1 MASVYTFYLPPR
13 SSFLFVG
20 GKRALQKHQLHHRIV
35 RRLRSLILDTMEV
48 GEGDRLLY
56 KGLPDKVKMNQLQN
70 LLHDALISTEHVEH
84 CCIIRR
90 KDVSLRASSVGFT
103 LYQDQIQMFVD
114 AFKNPPQTREDGLYF
129 EDRHY
134 KCVRADKNAVYAKC
148 VKRGLVVVRTGSL
161 LIVGTYND
169 NMYPSVCVEAVEKL
183 ADYFKEK
190 GK

>member
-1 MASVYTFYLPPR
+1 MDPEPSPLHVDVLPSDSR
-13 SSFLFVG
+13 VSSRPLS
-20 GKRALQKHQLHHRIV
+20 AMTDIV
-35 RRLRSLILDTMEV
+35 AIFS
-48 GEGDRLLY
+48 
-56 KGLPDKVKMNQLQN
+56 DKVKMNQLQN

-84 CCIIRR
+84 CCILRR

-148 VKRGLVVVRTGSL
+148 GKRGLVIVRTGSL

>member
-1 MASVYTFYLPPR
+1 MASIE
-13 SSFLFVG
+13 SG
-20 GKRALQKHQLHHRIV
+20 
-35 RRLRSLILDTMEV
+35 SLAGTGMAAA
-48 GEGDRLLY
+48 Y
-56 KGLPDKVKMNQLQN
+56 KDKVKMNQLQN

-103 LYQDQIQMFVD
+103 MYQDQIQMFVD
-114 AFKNPPQTREDGLYF
+114 SFKNPPQTREDGLYF

-148 VKRGLVVVRTGSL
+148 GKRGLVIVRTGSL